1 MYNPFTLQDK
11 TILVTGAS
19 SGIGKSTALECSK
32 LGATVVITGRNEER
46 LQEVFNLLDC
56 KYNQNHLMVVADLAT
71 DDGLV
76 HLVSR
81 LPKLDGVSSNAGIL
95 VNNAPIK
102 FLKEE
107 LIDQVF
113 QSNTKLH
120 VKLARDLYKKK
131 ILNKGT
137 SYVFTVSIGGVTTFT
152 VGNSAYGMAK
162 AALNSFM
169 KFCAVD
175 FAARGIRCN
184 SICPGMI
191 QTPMT
196 TANGTF
202 TEDDYKKDMEENYLL
217 KRYGRPEEVAWTT
230 AFLLSDASS
239 FITGATI
246 LVDGGASIVR

>member
-175 FAARGIRCN
+175 FAARTWAY
-184 SICPGMI
+184 CPGETMI
-191 QTPMT
+191 CQVFLDGELMDTMEVESESNAT
-196 TANGTF
+196 DTF
-202 TEDDYKKDMEENYLL
+202 IFSYEPAGGLEDGDYVFVMYD
-217 KRYGRPEEVAWTT
+217 V
-230 AFLLSDASS
+230 DSS
-239 FITGATI
+239 NDIFAIAYAT
-246 LVDGGASIVR
+246 VES